1 MNNTI
6 VYVVA
11 TFLTVTVIV
20 DIGAFTLRSINDRA
34 YKQNENKPRKGKAY
48 WAYLV
53 ISRLALLMTFVAAVI
68 ILCFIGI
75 TLADLTSRHKNA
87 AIYSIAACACLIIAG
102 PTWSTTKRD
111 IEKEQEYYDMYQ
123 DSDSSETFID
133 PKDKI
138 TVNGISLWL
147 IINVVMSGCIAAFAI
162 LITYAWG

>member
-6 VYVVA
+6 AYVAA
-11 TFLTVTVIV
+11 TFLIVTVIV
-20 DIGAFTLRSINDRA
+20 DIGAFALRNINDRA
-34 YKQNENKPRKGKAY
+34 YKQNENKPRKRKAY

-53 ISRLALLMTFVAAVI
+53 ISRLAFLMTFVAAVT

-75 TLADLTSRHKNA
+75 ALVDLTSRHKNA
-87 AIYSIAACACLIIAG
+87 AIYSTATCTCLVIAG
-102 PTWSTTKRD
+102 ITWPTTKCN
-111 IEKEQEYYDMYQ
+111 IKKEQEYYDMYR

-138 TVNGISLWL
+138 AVDQISLWL
-147 IINVVMSGCIAAFAI
+147 ILNVIMSGCIAAFAI